1 MTLWRRRGWDASNF
15 ACLGFVAKINS
26 FKTWTDL
33 TEMQKSSKK
42 KTLTHYLECG
52 TLLSDS
58 RQYIRGY
65 LQEPK
70 HSQLIRIQRAV
81 QTDD

>member
-1 MTLWRRRGWDASNF
+1 MQ
-15 ACLGFVAKINS
+15 
-26 FKTWTDL
+26 
-33 TEMQKSSKK
+33 MQKSSKK
-42 KTLTHYLECG
+42 PQHITLNVAR
-52 TLLSDS
+52 LLLDS